1 MVTPAGL
8 LSASAL
14 RNLATIQGGV
24 ARGLSSTAIQTLIR
38 ETTGTGVRRVD
49 LLEAIR
55 SVRGIAESG
64 VRVQFTR
71 KDRYP
76 DPARIERAKTRI
88 LSNYSYTVRVDG
100 IDRFTGAESRVHLTV
115 RSDRLLTPGEVES
128 EALEAVREAQADT
141 PSDVPIEGPLFTIV
155 GAMRR

>member
-8 LSASAL
+8 LSSSAL
-14 RNLATIQGGV
+14 RNLSAIQGGV

-64 VRVQFTR
+64 LRVQNIR
-71 KDRYP
+71 KDRFP
-76 DPARIERAKTRI
+76 DPARMERAKTRI
-88 LSNYSYTVRVDG
+88 LSNYSFTTEVSGVN
-100 IDRFTGAESRVHLTV
+100 RFTGVKETSHLTV
-115 RSDRLLTPGEVES
+115 RSNRLLTPNEIIS
-128 EALEAVREAQADT
+128 EAKEAVAQAQVDT
-141 PSDVPIEGPLFTIV
+141 PSDLPFQVSEIKVV
-155 GAMRR
+155 GARRR